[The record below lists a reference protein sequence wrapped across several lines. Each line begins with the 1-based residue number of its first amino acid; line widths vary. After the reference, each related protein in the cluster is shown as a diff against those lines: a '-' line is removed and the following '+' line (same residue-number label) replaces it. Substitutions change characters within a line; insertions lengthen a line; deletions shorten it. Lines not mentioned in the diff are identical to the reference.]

1 MKILVVGSGGRE
13 HALCWS
19 LASSPLVTQIYCA
32 PGNGGI
38 GEIAECIPIDSDD
51 IKNLL
56 IFSKKMCIDFVIV
69 GPEGPL
75 VAGLVDKLEEIGI
88 KTFGPKANAARLEA
102 SKIFTKELCLRA
114 NVPTAQYEKF
124 TSIDDAKEFVRK
136 IGTQVVV
143 KADGLAAG
151 KGVVVCQDIAEADV
165 AIEQILKGKFGLAG
179 KEIIVEE
186 CLNGEEISVFA
197 LVNGSNV
204 TWLESAQDHK
214 RLSDG
219 DTGPNTGGMGAYSP
233 SPIITPD
240 LKSKII
246 KKILMPTAIQMEN
259 EGNPYTGVLFAGLM
273 IVDDDPYLLEYNVRF
288 GDPECQVI
296 LPRLQS
302 DLLSLLIATR
312 DGNLNQVNALFTEE
326 VALTIVLAN
335 KGYPGHFD
343 KGSIIK
349 GISKVNSLQETIL
362 FHAGTKLEGDNLL
375 AVGGR
380 VLNITGLGRDIIKAK
395 DNAYKAI
402 KLIDW
407 KNSYY
412 RNDIGWRAI
421 TNRMK

>member
-1 MKILVVGSGGRE
+1 
-13 HALCWS
+13 
-19 LASSPLVTQIYCA
+19 
-32 PGNGGI
+32 
-38 GEIAECIPIDSDD
+38 
-51 IKNLL
+51 
-56 IFSKKMCIDFVIV
+56 
-69 GPEGPL
+69 
-75 VAGLVDKLEEIGI
+75 
-88 KTFGPKANAARLEA
+88 
-102 SKIFTKELCLRA
+102 
-114 NVPTAQYEKF
+114 
-124 TSIDDAKEFVRK
+124 
-136 IGTQVVV
+136 
-143 KADGLAAG
+143 
-151 KGVVVCQDIAEADV
+151 
-165 AIEQILKGKFGLAG
+165 
-179 KEIIVEE
+179 
-186 CLNGEEISVFA
+186 
-197 LVNGSNV
+197 
-204 TWLESAQDHK
+204 
-214 RLSDG
+214 
-219 DTGPNTGGMGAYSP
+219 
-233 SPIITPD
+233 
-240 LKSKII
+240 
-246 KKILMPTAIQMEN
+246 
-259 EGNPYTGVLFAGLM
+259 M

-296 LPRLQS
+296 LPRLKS

-312 DGNLNQVNALFTEE
+312 DGNLNQVNDLFTEE